1 MELKVVFLG
10 TSGSMPTPERNLP
23 SIALRRGRELFLF
36 DVGEG
41 TQRQLLKAGM
51 GFKQKT
57 YIFITHLHLD
67 HVSGLP
73 GIIHTLSLLQ
83 RKAPLMVFG
92 PPGTLDYVRSTI
104 RRVGN
109 LPFKVVV
116 KEVSAGVV
124 LRGPDYTVYA
134 AWADHSCPC
143 LAYAFVE
150 DERPGRFYPERARAL
165 GVPEGPLWKRLQSGK
180 PVILT
185 TGKVVKPEDV
195 CGPKRP
201 GRKVVYSGDTRP
213 CDSVVK
219 LAEGADVLIHDS
231 MFGEDMADRAL
242 EDGHSTA
249 SQAAEVARRAG
260 VLKLYLTHISPRY
273 RDATPLLEEAV
284 KVFPF
289 TTLAEDLMEVDVKF
303 RETPVGEECT

>member
-1 MELKVVFLG
+1 MELRVVFLG
-10 TSGSMPTPERNLP
+10 TSGSMPTPERSLP
-23 SIALRRGRELFLF
+23 SIAVRRGRELLLF

-41 TQRQLLKAGM
+41 TQRQLLRAGM
-51 GFKQKT
+51 GFKERT
-57 YIFITHLHLD
+57 YIFLTHLHLD
-67 HVSGLP
+67 HISGLP
-73 GIIHTLSLLQ
+73 GIIHTLTLLQ
-83 RKAPLMVFG
+83 RKAPLTIFG
-92 PPGTLDYVRSTI
+92 PAGTVEYVRSI
-104 RRVGN
+104 LRRVGN
-109 LPFKVVV
+109 TPFRVVV
-116 KEVSAGVV
+116 QEVSDGVV
-124 LRGPDYTVYA
+124 FRGQGYTVYA

-143 LAYAFVE
+143 LAYALVE

-165 GVPEGPLWKRLQSGK
+165 GVPEGPLWKRLQSGS
-180 PVILT
+180 PVVLT

-213 CDSVVK
+213 CESVVR

-231 MFGEDMADRAL
+231 MFGEDMAERAV

-260 VLKLYLTHISPRY
+260 VLRLYLTHISPRY
-273 RDATPLLEEAV
+273 RNPKTLLEEAV

-289 TTLAEDLMEVDVKF
+289 TTLAEDLMTVDVKF
-303 RETPVGEECT
+303 RETPVGGGYT